1 MSHRTCAMPTTMCTM
16 RCAIQTCRCWRT
28 GVVMAVPVVVAVAAV
43 EPAEVLVATL
53 VLAAVASAV
62 ASALEMATWV
72 GARRVEVVH
81 SS

>member
-1 MSHRTCAMPTTMCTM
+1 
-16 RCAIQTCRCWRT
+16 
-28 GVVMAVPVVVAVAAV
+28 MAVPVVVAVAAV